1 MQRYDYLKVRTYK
14 KDNYDE
20 VRNFQEDL
28 AVVSKNEKYGFINKN
43 GKEVIPRI
51 YDDAFDFS
59 EGLAAVLKNEKYGFI
74 DKQGQEV
81 IPCIYDDVFDFSEGL
96 AAVLKNGKCGFIDK
110 QGQEVI
116 PCIYDNARSFHEG
129 LVAVMKNNR
138 WSFLNKDGKE
148 AFKCNLLEE
157 PEDFREGLVEIYSF
171 QFLENMYL
179 NENGDLVFSCSSESE
194 GFREGL
200 ACIRK
205 KCYNGFINRFGKEV
219 IPCIY
224 ELAKSF
230 HEGLACVKNSQNG
243 KYGFID
249 KDGQEVIEFKYCE
262 ARSFHEGLAYVRTKN
277 NVGFINKNGEQLISY
292 DYNYYFLKDFHEERA
307 AIKDKRKN
315 KCGFINKDGEIVV
328 PCIYEQVFDFQEGF
342 AFVVKNS
349 RCFFIDREGKE
360 LEFKNLKNKE
370 EILYVQD
377 LQDIPSEYFNP
388 EILEYVS
395 AFKTNSS
402 EIVFVSES
410 DYNKYLESLISVY
423 KAIQLQEESEFFED
437 ILDKQFIKKIKR

>member
-1 MQRYDYLKVRTYK
+1 MQRYDYLKVRAYK
-14 KDNYDE
+14 KDDYDE
-20 VRNFQEDL
+20 VRNFQEGL
-28 AVVSKNEKYGFINKN
+28 AVVSKNKKYGFINKN

-51 YDDAFDFS
+51 YDDVFDFSEGLAPVLKNEKYGFIDKHGQEVIPCIYDDVLNFS
-59 EGLAAVLKNEKYGFI
+59 EGLAAVLKNEKWGFI
-74 DKQGQEV
+74 NKQGQEIV
-81 IPCIYDDVFDFSEGL
+81 PCIYDR
-96 AAVLKNGKCGFIDK
+96 
-110 QGQEVI
+110 
-116 PCIYDNARSFHEG
+116 ARSFQEG
-129 LVAVMKNNR
+129 RVAVMKNNR
-138 WSFLNKDGKE
+138 WSFLNKEGKE
-148 AFKCNLLEE
+148 VFKCNLLEQ
-157 PEDFREGLVEIYSF
+157 PEDFCEGLVGIDPYG
-171 QFLENMYL
+171 FLETRYL
-179 NENGDLVFSCSSESE
+179 NENGDLVFTCSSESE

-205 KCYNGFINRFGKEV
+205 EYYNGFINRFGKEV

-224 ELAKSF
+224 ESAKSF
-230 HEGLACVKNSQNG
+230 HEGLACVKNPQNG

-249 KDGQEVIEFKYCE
+249 KDGQEVIAFKYCK

-277 NVGFINKNGEQLISY
+277 NIGFINKNGEQLISY
-292 DYNYYFLKDFHEERA
+292 DYKYYFLKDFHEGRA

-315 KCGFINKDGEIVV
+315 KCGFINKNGEIVV
-328 PCIYEQVFDFQEGF
+328 PCIYDLVFSFHEGF
-342 AFVVKNS
+342 AFVVNNS

-360 LEFKNLKNKE
+360 LEFKDLKDKE
-370 EILYVQD
+370 ETLYVKS

-423 KAIQLQEESEFFED
+423 KAIQVQEESEFFED
-437 ILDKQFIKKIKR
+437 ILDKHLVKKIKR